1 MEITECR
8 RRLQQLVFP
17 IFYNVDPSNVRKQ
30 RGSFE
35 EAFVEHEKLYLLDK
49 DKVFRW
55 RGALIEAAN
64 LKGWHLQDR

>member
-1 MEITECR
+1 MEIMECR
-8 RRLQQLVFP
+8 RRQQQLVFP

-35 EAFVEHEKLYLLDK
+35 KAFVEHEKLYLL